1 MFIAKFTQTSQA
13 PFTADK
19 NGNFPFIGEVLSG
32 SYSGSI
38 INGTM
43 FQRENLEP
51 NTLYACENSID
62 PEYPDNVQTNVISKL
77 SIKEYLE
84 LRTMLG
90 VAKKVGKL
98 ANAETPATSENV
110 TA

>member
-1 MFIAKFTQTSQA
+1 MFIAKFTQTSNA

-19 NGNFPFIGEVLSG
+19 NGNFPFIGEVLAG
-32 SYSGSI
+32 THSGSI
-38 INGTM
+38 VNGTM
-43 FQRENLEP
+43 FNRAGLEA

-77 SIKEYLE
+77 TIKEYLE

-90 VAKKVGKL
+90 APKKGTAVA
-98 ANAETPATSENV
+98 ATEDL

>member
-1 MFIAKFTQTSQA
+1 MFIAKFTQTSNA

-32 SYSGSI
+32 QHSGSI

-43 FQRENLEP
+43 FNRAGLEP
-51 NTLYACENSID
+51 NTLYACENSTD
-62 PEYPDNVQTNVISKL
+62 PEYPDNVQTNVVSKL

-90 VAKKVGKL
+90 APKKV
-98 ANAETPATSENV
+98 TATVTTEEV

>member
-1 MFIAKFTQTSQA
+1 MFIAKFTQTSNA

-19 NGNFPFIGEVLSG
+19 NGNFPFIGEVLAGPS
-32 SYSGSI
+32 SGSI

-43 FQRENLEP
+43 FQRDNLES
-51 NTLYACENSID
+51 NTLYACENSVD
-62 PEYPDNVQTNVISKL
+62 PEFPDNVQTKVISKL

-90 VAKKVGKL
+90 APKKVSKVVTE
-98 ANAETPATSENV
+98 ETPV
-110 TA
+110 